1 MMPRSP
7 LRGVLALAFICCC
20 LSANAEDWNRF
31 RGPNGSG
38 VAETAGLPA
47 AFGPDTNVTW
57 KTTLP
62 PGYSSPVLSD
72 DRLFLTAVEDEKLFT
87 YCLSR
92 KTGELIWKHECPRP
106 RTEKLDRRNNP
117 AAATPVVDGDSVVV
131 FFGDFGLISYDLEGN
146 ERWRRPLGPF
156 NNSYG
161 LGASPII
168 VDDLVVLVCDQ
179 RTDSFIIALDK
190 QTGEPRWR
198 RPRIDAISGHSTPV
212 VYQAAGGTPKILA
225 PGSFRMDAYSPET
238 GESEWWV
245 YGLPSEMKSV
255 PIVNGDTVYVA
266 GYNVPINDAGQQITV
281 PPFTQA
287 LEEYDADGN
296 SKVARDELPQG
307 RLQQLVGFSDR
318 DRDGGLDADE
328 WRIYAAAQSS
338 ENGLRAIKL
347 GGKGD
352 TTATSL
358 AWKYPRAVPQLPSP
372 LLYQGVLYMVNDG
385 GILTMLRP
393 ESGDLIKQMRLRGA
407 VDHYFASPVAADGKV
422 FFVSQ
427 AGAVTVLSAGDKPEI
442 LSVNELNEETYATPA
457 IADGQIY
464 IRTAGTL
471 YCFGKNR

>member
-1 MMPRSP
+1 MMSINF
-7 LRGVLALAFICCC
+7 LRGVLAIAVLYCC
-20 LSANAEDWNRF
+20 LPANAEDWNRF

-38 VAETAGLPA
+38 VAETTGLPA
-47 AFGPDTNVTW
+47 AFGRETNVVW
-57 KTTLP
+57 KTTVP
-62 PGYSSPVLSD
+62 SGYSSPVLSD
-72 DRLFLTAVEDEKLFT
+72 DRVFLTAVEDEKLYT
-87 YCLSR
+87 ICLSA
-92 KTGELIWKHECPRP
+92 KTGDLSWKRECPRP

-117 AAATPVVDGDSVVV
+117 AAATPVIDGDNVVV
-131 FFGDFGLISYDLEGN
+131 FFGDFGLVSYDLDGN
-146 ERWRRPLGPF
+146 ERWRSPLGPF

-161 LGASPII
+161 VGASPII
-168 VDDLVVLVCDQ
+168 VDDLVVLVVDQ
-179 RTDSFIIALDK
+179 RADSFIIALDK
-190 QTGEPRWR
+190 ETGEPRWR
-198 RPRIDAISGHSTPV
+198 RPRTDAISGHSTPV
-212 VYQAAGGTPKILA
+212 VYQAAGGAQKILA
-225 PGSFRMDAYSPET
+225 PGSFRMDAYSPAT

-255 PIVNGDTVYVA
+255 PIVHGDTVYLA

-281 PPFTQA
+281 PSFPQA
-287 LEEYDADGN
+287 LGEYDADGN
-296 SKVARDELPQG
+296 SKVARDELPKG

-318 DRDGGLDADE
+318 DRDGGLDSDE

-358 AWKYPRAVPQLPSP
+358 SWKYPRSVPQLPSP
-372 LLYQGVLYMVNDG
+372 LLYKDVLYMVNDG

-393 ESGDLIKQMRLRGA
+393 EGGDLIKQMRLRGA
-407 VDHYFASPVAADGKV
+407 VDHYYASPVAADGKV

-427 AGAVTVLSAGDKPEI
+427 AGAVTVLSAGDKPKI

-457 IADGQIY
+457 IADGHIY

-471 YCFGKNR
+471 YCFGNER